1 MSRIYIAGPMTGI
14 PEYNRPA
21 FFEAAAQLMERGH
34 TVLNPATL
42 PNGLTQ
48 PQYMDICCAMLRCA
62 ESIFLLDG
70 WEQSAGARAERAL
83 AEKLELDVIFQID
96 WQALSRMENATD
108 MLIVAAPYAFERMRA
123 HGEEI
128 QGKKKKDAPPICNQQ
143 ISGL

>member
-21 FFEAAAQLMERGH
+21 FFDAAAQLVDRGH

-62 ESIFLLDG
+62 DAVFLLEG

-83 AEKLELDVIFQID
+83 AEKLELGVIFQ
-96 WQALSRMENATD
+96 
-108 MLIVAAPYAFERMRA
+108 
-123 HGEEI
+123 EEW
-128 QGKKKKDAPPICNQQ
+128 
-143 ISGL
+143 SGHSS

>member
-21 FFEAAAQLMERGH
+21 FFDAAAQLVDRGH

-62 ESIFLLDG
+62 DAVFLLEG

-83 AEKLELDVIFQID
+83 AEKLELGVIFQEEWLGD
-96 WQALSRMENATD
+96 T
-108 MLIVAAPYAFERMRA
+108 VERR
-123 HGEEI
+123 
-128 QGKKKKDAPPICNQQ
+128 KDESAICNQQ
-143 ISGL
+143 ICGL